1 MDDRLVDAAFGCYRP
16 RALEPG
22 IVEKTFLVDFKHIQR
37 KSNHYFKK
45 LILVY
50 KSSPLQIEYKYVD
63 FLGSTD
69 PVYSIAA
76 MGEPIFL
83 RFLDRNRSPADKG
96 YIDLD
101 INDYGESWL
110 IIKER

>member
-63 FLGSTD
+63 FLGATD
-69 PVYSIAA
+69 SFKLELDRPV
-76 MGEPIFL
+76 FL
-83 RFLDRNRSPADKG
+83 QFLDRNAKSSEKD
-96 YIDLD
+96 YINLD
-101 INDYGESWL
+101 INDYGDSWL